1 MATRWSSEFVVA
13 EHRDL
18 QASTMAVDSSGVYAL
33 LAGRRYLAIKNL
45 DDSSDTLHKIPRH
58 SKYEVGAAEWNPS
71 SINKDLC
78 AISSNQRVEI
88 LSWQSGGNLVHT
100 QTLRSHTRA
109 VSDLNWHRFDPNLL
123 ASCSIDTYIHV
134 WDIRDQRRP
143 SLSLSAVAGA
153 TQVRWNRLSR
163 YLLATAHDGDI
174 KLWDQRKGTA
184 PVQYIAAHLSKIH
197 GLDWSPTHENQ
208 LATSSQDCTVK
219 FFDITNPRR
228 AESILTTSSPVW
240 RARYTPF
247 GEGLITVVVPQLRR
261 GENSLLLWNIA
272 NQTAPVHTFV
282 GHTDVVLE
290 FEWRKRKEDT
300 SDYELITW
308 SKDQTLRIW
317 RIEPFLQKLCGHE
330 RDASRSMDIQET
342 EDATAVRT
350 TIVVE
355 QALTHPLQDLS
366 LENESG
372 MSDMSNSLIL
382 DEGTDVSLGNPPDR
396 EVNPSP
402 TQPKTLQQEFSLIN
416 VNMPNVQMDV
426 QMDAVRRSCTVTATR
441 NAHVVILQVSFPPSY
456 PYSAAPTFQFAQGTS
471 VDNNTMAKL
480 LKVLKQTAQQRV
492 RKNKSCLE
500 PCLRQLV
507 STLDQIALSDE
518 LDNKPFLRL
527 HHSQPSSYLESSNIY
542 GSFQDAY
549 IPFPRTSGAKF
560 CSVGILVCFGRPP
573 FARRLSTRLESPTP
587 RSLSAL
593 GGNLN
598 SFNLGGSSS
607 ASTSQYSLI
616 YPPVTQSPTGDPNV
630 SITSFYFQ
638 DRKQPPRTRSRG
650 VHGNSRGP
658 QNASK
663 TPSKKGSRAIVTIYD
678 ASSLFL
684 IHRELGEKYVF
695 DCHDLPGMC
704 HRNSAIAALVGRRDL
719 VQAWTLAALA
729 ATPSTKPIPDQD
741 DDIPWP
747 HHPFGKAMVESLIA
761 YYAKQSDIQMAAMLC
776 CTFGCRS
783 ENQDTLKNKQLSKSV
798 NVSPGGSPYHTIHQ
812 VDLSLEG
819 WNYPML
825 KQNRSNS
832 WSDSLDDFK
841 FISTIVEHA
850 EVYDSESEKSVKILE
865 EKNSHLYDTYKKAY
879 SEILHR
885 WNLLDARAQVL
896 KYMTTPPEIHRGV
909 EFYSECQYCNSKVRG
924 AGCLVCKR
932 LIFQCSICN
941 LSVRGLSKFCMVCG
955 HGGHSDHMISW
966 FETESECPT
975 GCGCSCTVEMASM
988 LES

>member
-1 MATRWSSEFVVA
+1 
-13 EHRDL
+13 
-18 QASTMAVDSSGVYAL
+18 
-33 LAGRRYLAIKNL
+33 RRYLAIKNL

-88 LSWQSGGNLVHT
+88 LSWQSGGDLVQT
-100 QTLRSHTRA
+100 QTLRSHTRV
-109 VSDLNWHRFDPNLL
+109 VSDLNWHQFDPNLL
-123 ASCSIDTYIHV
+123 ASCSIDTFIHV

-184 PVQYIAAHLSKIH
+184 PVQYIAAHLAKIH
-197 GLDWSPTHENQ
+197 GLDWSPAHENQ
-208 LATSSQDCTVK
+208 LATASQDCTVK

-290 FEWRKRKEDT
+290 FEWRKHRDDT
-300 SDYELITW
+300 LDYELITW
-308 SKDQTLRIW
+308 SKDQSLRIW
-317 RIEPFLQKLCGHE
+317 RIEPFLQKKFCCYLSPEFECPCVNNF
-330 RDASRSMDIQET
+330 S
-342 EDATAVRT
+342 VL
-350 TIVVE
+350 E

-366 LENESG
+366 LENGSG
-372 MSDMSNSLIL
+372 VSDISNSLML
-382 DEGTDVSLGNPPDR
+382 DEGTDASLGNPSDR

-426 QMDAVRRSCTVTATR
+426 MDAVTRSCTVTATT
-441 NAHVVILQVSFPPSY
+441 NAHIVILQVNFPPSY
-456 PYSAAPTFQFAQGTS
+456 PYNAAPTFQFAQGTS
-471 VDNNTMAKL
+471 IDNNKMAKL
-480 LKVLKQTAQQRV
+480 LKVLKQTAQERV

-507 STLDQIALSDE
+507 STLDQVSKQLDE
-518 LDNKPFLRL
+518 SENKPFLRL
-527 HHSQPSSYLESSNIY
+527 HHSQPSSYLEPSNIY

-560 CSVGILVCFGRPP
+560 CSVGILVCFGRLPY
-573 FARRLSTRLESPTP
+573 ARRSSARLESSTP

-593 GGNLN
+593 GGSLS
-598 SFNLGGSSS
+598 SFALGGSSV
-607 ASTSQYSLI
+607 ASTNQYSLM
-616 YPPVTQSPTGDPNV
+616 YPPVAQSPTGDPNV

-638 DRKQPPRTRSRG
+638 DRQPSRTRSRG
-650 VHGNSRGP
+650 VHGSSRGL
-658 QNASK
+658 QNASR
-663 TPSKKGSRAIVTIYD
+663 TSSKKASRAIVTIYD
-678 ASSLFL
+678 ASSLFF
-684 IHRELGEKYVF
+684 IHKELGEKYVF
-695 DCHDLPGMC
+695 DYHDIPGMC
-704 HRNSAIAALVGRRDL
+704 HHNSAIAATVGRRDL
-719 VQAWTLAALA
+719 VQAWTLAALS
-729 ATPSTKPIPDQD
+729 ATASTQPASDLD
-741 DDIPWP
+741 DDIPWS
-747 HHPFGKAMVESLIA
+747 HHPFGRAMVESLIA
-761 YYAKQSDIQMAAMLC
+761 HYAKQSDIQMAAMLC
-776 CTFGCRS
+776 CAFGCRA
-783 ENQDTLKNKQLSKSV
+783 ENQDTFKSRQLSKSV
-798 NVSPGGSPYHTIHQ
+798 NLNMIHNGNYLFQPGGSPYHTIHQ
-812 VDLSLEG
+812 VDMSLEG
-819 WNYPML
+819 WNCPML

-841 FISTIVEHA
+841 FTSTIVEHT
-850 EVYDSESEKSVKILE
+850 EINDTDSEKSVKMLD

-896 KYMTTPPEIHRGV
+896 KYMSTPAEVHRGV
-909 EFYSECQYCNSKVRG
+909 EFYSECQNCNNKVRG
-924 AGCLVCKR
+924 ASCLMCKR
-932 LIFQCSICN
+932 LVLQCSVCN
-941 LSVRGLSKFCMVCG
+941 LSVRGLSNFCLACG
-955 HGGHSDHMISW
+955 HGGHSEHMMSW
-966 FETESECPT
+966 FETETQCPT
-975 GCGCSCTVEMASM
+975 GCGCNCMVETASM